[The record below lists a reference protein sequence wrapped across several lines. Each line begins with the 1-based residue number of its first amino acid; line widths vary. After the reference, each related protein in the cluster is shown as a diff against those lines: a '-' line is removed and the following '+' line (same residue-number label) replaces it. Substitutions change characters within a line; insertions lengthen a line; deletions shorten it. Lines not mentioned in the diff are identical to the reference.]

1 VDTLGLVWA
10 IVVHSAS
17 LQDRDGA
24 KLVLRKVQAKLP
36 RLERIGAD
44 AAYGGGLVD
53 WVLLHRWVILEVVTR
68 RKDAVGFEVEPH
80 RWIVERTFGWLNR
93 YRRLSKDYE
102 QLTETGEALI
112 YVAMTHLMVRRIA
125 RRGEPHRWQRQP
137 T

>member
-36 RLERIGAD
+36 RLERIWAD

-125 RRGEPHRWQRQP
+125 RRGEPHRWQRKP